1 MFIWLIPKSQMK
13 SDIITYQPALLVIDI
28 QNGFMSKGGSYDL
41 LGMKISN
48 YQKIIPKL
56 KELISIC
63 RTYDVPIFYTQAVRE
78 SSGIDLLTK
87 THRILPKSRE
97 ERIKKRPICVR
108 GTWDAKIVD
117 EVKPTSKDHVV
128 IKRRDSAFQDTE
140 TEVWLNSLKVNTL
153 IFCGID
159 TSICVETSLR
169 DGFNK
174 GYDVILIADATASA
188 NIRHY
193 KTTIEHVKEYYG
205 LVMKV
210 KEIKE
215 VLEAKKNGMYL
226 DKIKM
231 IREKKKLLEP
241 EAS

>member
-1 MFIWLIPKSQMK
+1 MK
-13 SDIITYQPALLVIDI
+13 SNSTTFYPALLVIDV
-28 QNGFMSKGGSYDL
+28 QNGFMSNGGSYDH

-48 YQKIIPKL
+48 YQQIIPKL

-63 RTYDVPIFYTQAVRE
+63 RKHNVPVFYTQAVRE
-78 SSGIDLLTK
+78 SSGIDLLTRS
-87 THRILPKSRE
+87 HRILPKARE

-117 EVKPTSKDHVV
+117 EVKPTNKDHIV

-169 DGFNK
+169 DGFNR
-174 GYDVILIADATASA
+174 GYDVILISDATASS
-188 NIRHY
+188 NFRHY

-205 LVMKV
+205 LVLTA
-210 KEIKE
+210 KEMEK
-215 VLEAKKNGMYL
+215 LMEANKNGDYL

-231 IREKKKLLEP
+231 IREKRNLLDP
-241 EAS
+241 DHN

>member
-1 MFIWLIPKSQMK
+1 MK
-13 SDIITYQPALLVIDI
+13 SDGTGYNPALLVVDV

-41 LGMKISN
+41 LGMKVSN
-48 YQKIIPKL
+48 YQQIIPKL

-63 RTYDVPIFYTQAVRE
+63 KKYNVPIFYTQAVRE

-117 EVKPTSKDHVV
+117 EVKPTNKDHVV

-174 GYDVILIADATASA
+174 GYDIMLISDATASA

-193 KTTIEHVKEYYG
+193 RTTIEHVKEYYG

-231 IREKKKLLEP
+231 IREKQNLLEP
-241 EAS
+241 DPN

>member
-1 MFIWLIPKSQMK
+1 MK
-13 SDIITYQPALLVIDI
+13 SDIMTYQPALLVIDV

-231 IREKKKLLEP
+231 IREKKNLLEP

>member
-1 MFIWLIPKSQMK
+1 MK
-13 SDIITYQPALLVIDI
+13 SDITSYNPALLVVDV
-28 QNGFMSKGGSYDL
+28 QNGFVSKGGSHDL
-41 LGMKISN
+41 LGIKVSN
-48 YQKIIPKL
+48 YQQIIPKL
-56 KELISIC
+56 KELIAIC
-63 RTYDVPIFYTQAVRE
+63 KKYNVPVFYTQAVRE
-78 SSGIDLLTK
+78 LSGIDLLTK

-108 GTWDAKIVD
+108 GTWDAKIID
-117 EVKPTSKDHVV
+117 DIKPTNKDHVV

-140 TEVWLNSLKVNTL
+140 TEVWLNSLNVNTL

-174 GYDVILIADATASA
+174 GYDVILISDATASA

-210 KEIKE
+210 KEIKD

-226 DKIKM
+226 DKIRM
-231 IREKKKLLEP
+231 IREKKNLLEP
-241 EAS
+241 DPD

>member
-1 MFIWLIPKSQMK
+1 MK
-13 SDIITYQPALLVIDI
+13 SYSTTFNPAVLVIDV
-28 QNGFMSKGGSYDL
+28 QNGFMSNGGSYHH

-48 YQKIIPKL
+48 YQDIIPKL

-63 RTYDVPIFYTQAVRE
+63 RKHNVPVFYTQAVRE
-78 SSGIDLLTK
+78 SSGIDLLTRS
-87 THRILPKSRE
+87 HRILPKARE

-117 EVKPTSKDHVV
+117 GIKPTNKDHIV

-169 DGFNK
+169 DGFNR
-174 GYDVILIADATASA
+174 GYDVILISDATASS
-188 NIRHY
+188 NVRHY

-205 LVMKV
+205 LVMKA
-210 KEIKE
+210 KEMEK
-215 VLEAKKNGMYL
+215 LMEANKNGSYL
-226 DKIKM
+226 DKIKV
-231 IREKKKLLEP
+231 IREKGNLLDP
-241 EAS
+241 DHN

>member
-1 MFIWLIPKSQMK
+1 MK
-13 SDIITYQPALLVIDI
+13 SDIITYQPALLVIDV

-169 DGFNK
+169 DCFNK

-231 IREKKKLLEP
+231 IREKKNLLEP
-241 EAS
+241 DAS

>member
-1 MFIWLIPKSQMK
+1 MK
-13 SDIITYQPALLVIDI
+13 SDIMTYQPALLVIDV

-48 YQKIIPKL
+48 YQQIIPKL

-63 RTYDVPIFYTQAVRE
+63 RTYNVPIFYTQAVRE

-117 EVKPTSKDHVV
+117 EIKPTSKDHVV

-174 GYDVILIADATASA
+174 GYDVILISDATASA

-215 VLEAKKNGMYL
+215 VLEAKKNGLYL

-231 IREKKKLLEP
+231 IREKKNLLEP
-241 EAS
+241 EPN

>member
-1 MFIWLIPKSQMK
+1 MK
-13 SDIITYQPALLVIDI
+13 SDIMTYNPALLVVDV

-41 LGMKISN
+41 LGMKVSN
-48 YQKIIPKL
+48 YQQIIPKL

-63 RTYDVPIFYTQAVRE
+63 KNYNVPIFYTQAVRE

-117 EVKPTSKDHVV
+117 EVKPTNKDHVV

-174 GYDVILIADATASA
+174 GYDVMLISDATASA

-226 DKIKM
+226 DKIKI
-231 IREKKKLLEP
+231 IREKQNLLEP
-241 EAS
+241 DPN

>member
-1 MFIWLIPKSQMK
+1 MK
-13 SDIITYQPALLVIDI
+13 SDGMTYNPALLVVDV

-41 LGMKISN
+41 LGMKVSN
-48 YQKIIPKL
+48 YQQIIPRL

-63 RTYDVPIFYTQAVRE
+63 KKYNVPIFYTQAVRE

-117 EVKPTSKDHVV
+117 EVKPTNKDHVV

-174 GYDVILIADATASA
+174 GYDVMLISDATASA

-231 IREKKKLLEP
+231 IREKQNLLEP
-241 EAS
+241 DPN

>member
-1 MFIWLIPKSQMK
+1 
-13 SDIITYQPALLVIDI
+13 
-28 QNGFMSKGGSYDL
+28 MSKGGSYDL

-48 YQKIIPKL
+48 YQHIIPKL

-63 RTYDVPIFYTQAVRE
+63 RTYNVPIFYTQAVRE

-174 GYDVILIADATASA
+174 GYDVILISDATASA

-215 VLEAKKNGMYL
+215 VLEAKKNGLYL

-231 IREKKKLLEP
+231 IREKKNLLEP
-241 EAS
+241 EPN

>member
-1 MFIWLIPKSQMK
+1 MK
-13 SDIITYQPALLVIDI
+13 SDIITYQPALLVIDV

-48 YQKIIPKL
+48 YQQIIPKL

-174 GYDVILIADATASA
+174 GYDVILIADATASS

-231 IREKKKLLEP
+231 IREKKNLLEP
-241 EAS
+241 EPN

>member
-1 MFIWLIPKSQMK
+1 
-13 SDIITYQPALLVIDI
+13 
-28 QNGFMSKGGSYDL
+28 
-41 LGMKISN
+41 MKISN
-48 YQKIIPKL
+48 YQQIIPKL

-63 RTYDVPIFYTQAVRE
+63 RKHNVPVFYTQAVRE
-78 SSGIDLLTK
+78 SSGIDLLTRS
-87 THRILPKSRE
+87 HRILPKARE

-117 EVKPTSKDHVV
+117 EVKPTNKDHIV

-169 DGFNK
+169 DGFNR
-174 GYDVILIADATASA
+174 GYDIILISDATASS
-188 NIRHY
+188 NFRHY

-205 LVMKV
+205 LVLTA
-210 KEIKE
+210 KEMEK
-215 VLEAKKNGMYL
+215 LMEANKNGDYL

-231 IREKKKLLEP
+231 ITEKRNILDP
-241 EAS
+241 DHN

>member
-1 MFIWLIPKSQMK
+1 MK
-13 SDIITYQPALLVIDI
+13 SDIMTYQPALLVIDV

-48 YQKIIPKL
+48 YQQIIPKL

-231 IREKKKLLEP
+231 IREKKNLLEP

>member
-1 MFIWLIPKSQMK
+1 MK
-13 SDIITYQPALLVIDI
+13 SDIIPYNPALLVVDV
-28 QNGFMSKGGSYDL
+28 QNGFVSKGGSYDL
-41 LGMKISN
+41 LGIKISN
-48 YQKIIPKL
+48 YQQIIPKL
-56 KELISIC
+56 KELIAIC
-63 RTYDVPIFYTQAVRE
+63 KKYDVPIFYTQAVRE
-78 SSGIDLLTK
+78 LSGIDLLTK

-108 GTWDAKIVD
+108 GTWDAKIID
-117 EVKPTSKDHVV
+117 EVKPTNKDHVV

-140 TEVWLNSLKVNTL
+140 TEVWLNSLNVNTL

-174 GYDVILIADATASA
+174 GYDVILISDATASA

-215 VLEAKKNGMYL
+215 VFEAKKNGMYL
-226 DKIKM
+226 DKIRK
-231 IREKKKLLEP
+231 IREKKNLLEP
-241 EAS
+241 DPD

>member
-1 MFIWLIPKSQMK
+1 MK
-13 SDIITYQPALLVIDI
+13 SDITSYNPALLVVDV
-28 QNGFMSKGGSYDL
+28 QNGFVSKGGSYDL

-48 YQKIIPKL
+48 YQEIIPKL
-56 KELISIC
+56 KELLVIC
-63 RTYDVPIFYTQAVRE
+63 KKYNVPIFYTQAVRE
-78 SSGIDLLTK
+78 LSGIDLLTK

-108 GTWDAKIVD
+108 GTWDAKIID
-117 EVKPTSKDHVV
+117 EVKPTNKDHVV

-174 GYDVILIADATASA
+174 GYDVILISDATASA

-210 KEIKE
+210 KEIKD

-226 DKIKM
+226 DKIRM
-231 IREKKKLLEP
+231 IREKKNLLEP
-241 EAS
+241 DPD

>member
-1 MFIWLIPKSQMK
+1 MK
-13 SDIITYQPALLVIDI
+13 TDGMTYNPALLVVDV

-41 LGMKISN
+41 LGMKVSN
-48 YQKIIPKL
+48 YQQIIPKL

-63 RTYDVPIFYTQAVRE
+63 KKYNVPIFYTQAVRE

-117 EVKPTSKDHVV
+117 EVKPTNKDHVV

-174 GYDVILIADATASA
+174 GYDVMLISDATASA

-231 IREKKKLLEP
+231 IREKQNLLEP
-241 EAS
+241 DPN

>member
-1 MFIWLIPKSQMK
+1 MK
-13 SDIITYQPALLVIDI
+13 SDIMTYNPALLVVDV

-41 LGMKISN
+41 LGMRILN

-56 KELISIC
+56 KELISLC
-63 RTYDVPIFYTQAVRE
+63 RKYNVPIFYTQAVRE

-87 THRILPKSRE
+87 THKILPKSRE

-108 GTWDAKIVD
+108 GTWDAKIVN
-117 EVKPTSKDHVV
+117 EVKPTNKDHIV

-140 TEVWLNSLKVNTL
+140 TEVWPNSLKINTL

-174 GYDVILIADATASA
+174 GYDVMLIADATASA

-210 KEIKE
+210 KEFKD
-215 VLEAKKNGMYL
+215 VLEAKKNVMYL
-226 DKIKM
+226 DKIKL
-231 IREKKKLLEP
+231 IREMKNLLEP
-241 EAS
+241 DPS

>member
-1 MFIWLIPKSQMK
+1 MK
-13 SDIITYQPALLVIDI
+13 SDIMTYQPALLVIDI

-48 YQKIIPKL
+48 YQQIIPKL

-174 GYDVILIADATASA
+174 GYDVILIADATASS

-231 IREKKKLLEP
+231 IREKKNLLEP
-241 EAS
+241 EPN

>member
-1 MFIWLIPKSQMK
+1 MK
-13 SDIITYQPALLVIDI
+13 SDIITYQPALLVIDV

-48 YQKIIPKL
+48 YQQIIPKL

-231 IREKKKLLEP
+231 IREKKNLLEP
-241 EAS
+241 EPS

>member
-1 MFIWLIPKSQMK
+1 MK
-13 SDIITYQPALLVIDI
+13 SDIMTYQPALLVIDV

-48 YQKIIPKL
+48 YQHIIPKL

-174 GYDVILIADATASA
+174 GYDVILISDATASA

-215 VLEAKKNGMYL
+215 VLEAKKNGLYL

-231 IREKKKLLEP
+231 IREKKNLLEP
-241 EAS
+241 EPN

>member
-1 MFIWLIPKSQMK
+1 MK
-13 SDIITYQPALLVIDI
+13 SDIITYQPALLVIDV

-231 IREKKKLLEP
+231 IREKKNLLEP

>member
-1 MFIWLIPKSQMK
+1 
-13 SDIITYQPALLVIDI
+13 
-28 QNGFMSKGGSYDL
+28 
-41 LGMKISN
+41 MKISN
-48 YQKIIPKL
+48 YQQIIPKL

-63 RTYDVPIFYTQAVRE
+63 RKHNVPVFYTQAVRE
-78 SSGIDLLTK
+78 SSGIDLLTRS
-87 THRILPKSRE
+87 HRILPKARE

-117 EVKPTSKDHVV
+117 EVKPTNKDHIV

-169 DGFNK
+169 DGFNR
-174 GYDVILIADATASA
+174 GYDVILISDATASS
-188 NIRHY
+188 NFRHY

-205 LVMKV
+205 LVLTA
-210 KEIKE
+210 KEMEK
-215 VLEAKKNGMYL
+215 LMEANKNGDYL

-231 IREKKKLLEP
+231 IREKRNLLDP
-241 EAS
+241 DHN

>member
-1 MFIWLIPKSQMK
+1 MK
-13 SDIITYQPALLVIDI
+13 SYSTTFNPALLVIDV
-28 QNGFMSKGGSYDL
+28 QNGFMSNGGSYHH

-48 YQKIIPKL
+48 YQQIIPTL
-56 KELISIC
+56 RQLISIC
-63 RTYDVPIFYTQAVRE
+63 RKHNVPVFYTQAVRE
-78 SSGIDLLTK
+78 SSGIDLLTRS
-87 THRILPKSRE
+87 HRILPKARE

-108 GTWDAKIVD
+108 GTWDAKILD
-117 EVKPTSKDHVV
+117 AIKPTNKDHIV

-169 DGFNK
+169 DGFNR
-174 GYDVILIADATASA
+174 GYDVILISDATASS

-205 LVMKV
+205 LVLKAREMEKLMEANMKGGY
-210 KEIKE
+210 
-215 VLEAKKNGMYL
+215 LE
-226 DKIKM
+226 KIKI
-231 IREKKKLLEP
+231 IREKSNLLDP
-241 EAS
+241 DPN

>member
-1 MFIWLIPKSQMK
+1 MK
-13 SDIITYQPALLVIDI
+13 SDIMTYQPALLVIDI

-41 LGMKISN
+41 LGMKVSN
-48 YQKIIPKL
+48 YQQIIPKL

-63 RTYDVPIFYTQAVRE
+63 KKYNVPIFYTQAVRE

-117 EVKPTSKDHVV
+117 EVKPTNKDHVV

-174 GYDVILIADATASA
+174 GYDVMLISDATASA

-215 VLEAKKNGMYL
+215 VLEAKQNGMYL

-231 IREKKKLLEP
+231 IREKKNLLEP
-241 EAS
+241 DPN

>member
-1 MFIWLIPKSQMK
+1 MK
-13 SDIITYQPALLVIDI
+13 SDIITYNPALLVVDV

-41 LGMKISN
+41 LGMKVSN
-48 YQKIIPKL
+48 YQQIIPKL

-63 RTYDVPIFYTQAVRE
+63 KKFNVPIFYTQAVRE

-117 EVKPTSKDHVV
+117 EVKPTNKDHVV

-174 GYDVILIADATASA
+174 GYDVILISDATASA

-215 VLEAKKNGMYL
+215 VLEAKQNGLYL
-226 DKIKM
+226 EKIKM
-231 IREKKKLLEP
+231 IREKKNLLEP
-241 EAS
+241 DPS

>member
-1 MFIWLIPKSQMK
+1 MK
-13 SDIITYQPALLVIDI
+13 SDGMTYNPALLVVDV

-41 LGMKISN
+41 LGMKVSN
-48 YQKIIPKL
+48 YQQIIPKL

-63 RTYDVPIFYTQAVRE
+63 KKYNVPIFYTQAVRE

-117 EVKPTSKDHVV
+117 EVKPTNKDHVV

-174 GYDVILIADATASA
+174 GYDVMLISDATASA

-226 DKIKM
+226 DKIRM
-231 IREKKKLLEP
+231 IREKQNLLEP
-241 EAS
+241 DPN

>member
-1 MFIWLIPKSQMK
+1 MK
-13 SDIITYQPALLVIDI
+13 SDIMTYNPALLVVDV

-41 LGMKISN
+41 LGMKVSN
-48 YQKIIPKL
+48 YQQIIPKL

-63 RTYDVPIFYTQAVRE
+63 KKYNVPIFYTQAVRE

-117 EVKPTSKDHVV
+117 EVKPTNKDHVV

-174 GYDVILIADATASA
+174 GYDVMLISDATASA

-215 VLEAKKNGMYL
+215 VLEAKQNGMYL

-231 IREKKKLLEP
+231 IREKKNLLEP
-241 EAS
+241 DPN

>member
-1 MFIWLIPKSQMK
+1 MK
-13 SDIITYQPALLVIDI
+13 SDIITYNPALLVVDV

-41 LGMKISN
+41 LGMKVSN
-48 YQKIIPKL
+48 YQQIIPKL

-63 RTYDVPIFYTQAVRE
+63 KKFNVPIFYTQAVRE

-117 EVKPTSKDHVV
+117 EVKPTNKDHVV

-174 GYDVILIADATASA
+174 GYDVILISDATASA

-215 VLEAKKNGMYL
+215 VLEAKKNGLYL
-226 DKIKM
+226 EKIKM
-231 IREKKKLLEP
+231 IREKKNLLEP
-241 EAS
+241 DPS